1 MKNLIVEHK
10 VKISANFTAEDWQL
24 YLDNEHAEEVAD
36 KLNRQ
41 LEFLVNSG
49 FPCTE
54 VSNRMW
60 QYMSE
65 LSKYGANDSEAHY
78 LLEDILESIYPN
90 EPAIAA

>member
-10 VKISANFTAEDWQL
+10 VNISAHFTAEDWQL

-49 FPCTE
+49 FSCNE
-54 VSNRMW
+54 VANRMW

-65 LSKYGANDSEAHY
+65 MAKYGANDSEPHY

-90 EPAIAA
+90 ESAIPA